1 MQRKAFKIGDIV
13 RMKKKHPCGS
23 FNWKVTRM
31 GADIK
36 MKCVGCGRIVMIP
49 RMELKNAWSGWK
61 SRLQSNSTIFPP
73 GIEYN
78 TYFHA

>member
-23 FNWKVTRM
+23 FNWEVTRM

-49 RMELKNAWSGWK
+49 RMEFEKRMVRVEIPA
-61 SRLQSNSTIFPP
+61 P
-73 GIEYN
+73 E
-78 TYFHA
+78 

>member
-49 RMELKNAWSGWK
+49 RMEFEKRMVRVEIPAPE
-61 SRLQSNSTIFPP
+61 Q
-73 GIEYN
+73 
-78 TYFHA
+78 

>member
-23 FNWKVTRM
+23 LNWKVTRM

-49 RMELKNAWSGWK
+49 RMEFEKRMVRVEIPAPE
-61 SRLQSNSTIFPP
+61 Q
-73 GIEYN
+73 
-78 TYFHA
+78 